1 MPDLIRHPCVKGD
14 GPRVKPGV
22 TKERGERGVTSEFV
36 MPDLIRH
43 PCAKEDG
50 PRVEP
55 GVTMKL
61 VMPGMTGVKCDWCGT
76 VYALQRPAKP
86 MLREITSFMIS
97 LVPP

>member
-1 MPDLIRHPCVKGD
+1 MPDLIRHPCAKGD

-22 TKERGERGVTSEFV
+22 TVLQVKPGVT
-36 MPDLIRH
+36 
-43 PCAKEDG
+43 KEG
-50 PRVEP
+50 GEP

-61 VMPGMTGVKCDWCGT
+61 VMPGVTGVKYDWCGT
-76 VYALQRPAKP
+76 VSALQRPAKP

>member
-14 GPRVKPGV
+14 GPRVEPGV
-22 TKERGERGVTSEFV
+22 TEGGV

-43 PCAKEDG
+43 PCAKGDG
-50 PRVEP
+50 PRVKP
-55 GVTMKL
+55 GVTKAR
-61 VMPGMTGVKCDWCGT
+61 VRPRVTAEGCDT